1 MAGISLVGYSGS
13 LIKDVVRSTLHLSG
27 SDQSEPEV
35 TKVLVGQISYC
46 LLWQFI
52 LIMLR
57 RLLRSLCPGVV
68 SI

>member
-27 SDQSEPEV
+27 TDQSEPEV

-46 LLWQFI
+46 SLWQFI
-52 LIMLR
+52 LIILR
-57 RLLRSLCPGVV
+57 RLLHSLCPGVV